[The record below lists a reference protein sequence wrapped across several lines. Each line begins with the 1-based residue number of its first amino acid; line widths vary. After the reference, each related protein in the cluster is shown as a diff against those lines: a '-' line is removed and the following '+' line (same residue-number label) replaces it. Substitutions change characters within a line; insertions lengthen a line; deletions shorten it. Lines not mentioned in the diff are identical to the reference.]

1 MSSPFQKQFTEKTP
15 FKVEENPT
23 KEKLGR
29 MTGSTKTTGDVYKGK
44 VRTTTYNQPV
54 ETTEA
59 GNKAYA
65 ALSAEG
71 KKAQDKK
78 FLSNRTKEISIK
90 TAGLQ
95 PFATPG
101 ITAELPDTGGIKE
114 KLDPIEKLKYS
125 TAHGQTYGNT
135 GAHAATGYLL
145 GSSGADRAAS
155 MIKTAG
161 SRGSTV
167 IQGVRKSGE
176 LVDIFSKQNEKMDG
190 EGLSK
195 GLTTAAERI
204 EAKKNKT
211 YFSNK
216 KNEAQAEILRKRKA
230 KKQKLVQKNK

>member
-29 MTGSTKTTGDVYKGK
+29 VTGSTETTGDVYKGK

-54 ETTEA
+54 ERTEA
-59 GNKAYA
+59 GDKKYA
-65 ALSAEG
+65 ALSTEG

-78 FLSNRTKEISIK
+78 FLSNRTKTTSIK
-90 TAGLQ
+90 TTGLV
-95 PFATPG
+95 PLPTTG
-101 ITAELPDTGGIKE
+101 ITAELPSASRIKE
-114 KLDPIEKLKYS
+114 SFDPIEKVKYS
-125 TAHGQTYGNT
+125 IAHGQTYGNT
-135 GAHAATGYLL
+135 GSHATTGYLL
-145 GSSGADRAAS
+145 GSSGADKAGS

-176 LVDIFSKQNEKMDG
+176 LVDVFSKQNEKMGG

-216 KNEAQAEILRKRKA
+216 KNEAKKEILRKRQE
-230 KKQKLVQKNK
+230 KKKNLATRT